1 LYGADIPENLFIKRG
16 AECRLDESLKTI
28 SKYAIEPDNFDHLL
42 TLASHLKIVEPI
54 FKEWEEL
61 KFQMN
66 K

>member
-1 LYGADIPENLFIKRG
+1 LGANADKQLKQ
-16 AECRLDESLKTI
+16 ALDESLKTI